1 MFNYIHESII
11 NNAANIVTTDGG
23 KRVCIKRV
31 GEYVLENIVG
41 SKIMKTAG
49 RPGKPGSASFD
60 IPKVTPGNLLRITMF
75 ISTPKDAFAEFA
87 MPFWQEFGKPFI
99 IETAAKSAK
108 AVEDAIK
115 LSLNTG
121 GKYFKVDNK
130 HTPAKDATPAN
141 GNTPAKDATPAKDT
155 ITITLNDSFLDF
167 SEFNV
172 DVITPQSDGAD
183 EKIVESVKVDITH
196 STHEF
201 ATATWIRENLRFP
214 SGPNMRYTPL
224 YADEA
229 PIEGA
234 TYTQYSL
241 QYEVKK
247 AAPGGL
253 SGVNQL
259 VSSITTHVFYVHPNA
274 VPKFEKA
281 FKDAFGDDKID
292 PTTDN
297 K

>member
-11 NNAANIVTTDGG
+11 NNAANIVNKDG
-23 KRVCIKRV
+23 KVCIKRV
-31 GEYVLENIVG
+31 GEYVVDNIVG
-41 SKIMKTAG
+41 KIMKTAG

-60 IPKVTPGNLLRITMF
+60 IPDVAAGNLLRITMF

-87 MPFWQEFGKPFI
+87 MPFWQEFGRPFV

-121 GKYFKVDNK
+121 GKYFNVENK
-130 HTPAKDATPAN
+130 HTAASNEGK
-141 GNTPAKDATPAKDT
+141 TPAKDT

-172 DVITPQSDGAD
+172 DVITPQTDGAD
-183 EKIVESVKVDITH
+183 EKIVKSAEVTITH
-196 STHEF
+196 SVDEF

-229 PIEGA
+229 PIEGV

-241 QYEVKK
+241 QYKVDK

-274 VPKFEKA
+274 VSAFET
-281 FKDAFGDDKID
+281 AFGSGKFD

>member
-11 NNAANIVTTDGG
+11 NNADNIVNKDG
-23 KRVCIKRV
+23 KVCIKRV
-31 GEYVLENIVG
+31 GEYVVDNIVG
-41 SKIMKTAG
+41 KIMKTAG

-60 IPKVTPGNLLRITMF
+60 IPDVAAGNLLRITMF

-87 MPFWQEFGKPFI
+87 MPFWQEFGRPFV

-121 GKYFKVDNK
+121 GKYFNVENK
-130 HTPAKDATPAN
+130 HTAASNEGK
-141 GNTPAKDATPAKDT
+141 TPAKDT

-172 DVITPQSDGAD
+172 DVITPQTDGAD
-183 EKIVESVKVDITH
+183 EKIVKSAEVTITH
-196 STHEF
+196 SVDEF

-229 PIEGA
+229 PIEGV

-241 QYEVKK
+241 QYKVDK

-274 VPKFEKA
+274 VSAFET
-281 FKDAFGDDKID
+281 AFGSGKFD

>member
-11 NNAANIVTTDGG
+11 NNADNIVKTDGG

-31 GEYVLENIVG
+31 GEYVVANIVD
-41 SKIMKTAG
+41 KIMKTEG
-49 RPGKPGSASFD
+49 RVGVPGKASFD
-60 IPKVTPGNLLRITMF
+60 IPEVAEGNLLRITMF

-99 IETAAKSAK
+99 IETAAKSAD
-108 AVEDAIK
+108 AVVEAIR

-130 HTPAKDATPAN
+130 HTASPDGGT
-141 GNTPAKDATPAKDT
+141 TPAKDT

-167 SEFNV
+167 GELNV
-172 DVITPQSDGAD
+172 DVITPQTDGAD
-183 EKIVESVKVDITH
+183 EKIVKSAEVTITH
-196 STHEF
+196 SVHEF

-229 PIEGA
+229 PIAGT

-274 VPKFEKA
+274 VSAFET
-281 FKDAFGDDKID
+281 AFGSGKID
-292 PTTDN
+292 STTDN

>member
-11 NNAANIVTTDGG
+11 NSADNIVKTDGG

-31 GEYVLENIVG
+31 GEYVVANIVG
-41 SKIMKTAG
+41 KIMKTEGRAG
-49 RPGKPGSASFD
+49 VPGSASFD
-60 IPKVTPGNLLRITMF
+60 IPEVAAGNLLRITMF

-87 MPFWQEFGKPFI
+87 MPFWQEFGRPFV
-99 IETAAKSAK
+99 IETAAKSADT
-108 AVEDAIK
+108 VVDAIK

-121 GKYFKVDNK
+121 GKYFKVENK
-130 HTPAKDATPAN
+130 HTDSPDS
-141 GNTPAKDATPAKDT
+141 GVTPAKDT
-155 ITITLNDSFLDF
+155 ITITLSDSFLDF
-167 SEFNV
+167 GELNV

-183 EKIVESVKVDITH
+183 EKVVKSAEVTITH
-196 STHEF
+196 SIHEF
-201 ATATWIRENLRFP
+201 ATATWIRENMRFP

-229 PIEGA
+229 PVAGE

-241 QYEVKK
+241 QYKVEK

-259 VSSITTHVFYVHPNA
+259 VSSITTHVFYVHSDA
-274 VPKFEKA
+274 VSAFET
-281 FKDAFGDDKID
+281 AFGAGNID
-292 PTTDN
+292 STTDN

>member
-11 NNAANIVTTDGG
+11 NSANNIVTTDGG
-23 KRVCIKRV
+23 NRVCIKRV
-31 GEYVLENIVG
+31 GEYVLANIVDK
-41 SKIMKTAG
+41 KIMKTVGNA
-49 RPGKPGSASFD
+49 GKPGSASFD
-60 IPKVTPGNLLRITMF
+60 VPTVADGNLLRITMF

-87 MPFWQEFGKPFI
+87 MPFWQEFGKPFV
-99 IETAAKSAK
+99 IETAAKSVD
-108 AVEDAIK
+108 AVVDAIK

-121 GKYFKVDNK
+121 SKYFKVEKGQEASANK
-130 HTPAKDATPAN
+130 
-141 GNTPAKDATPAKDT
+141 

-167 SEFNV
+167 GELNV
-172 DVITPQSDGAD
+172 DVITPQADGTD
-183 EKIVESVKVDITH
+183 EKIVNSVEVDITH
-196 STHEF
+196 SVQEF

-229 PIEGA
+229 PIAGE

-241 QYEVKK
+241 QYKVEK

-259 VSSITTHVFYVHPNA
+259 VSSITTHVFYVHSSA
-274 VPKFEKA
+274 VSAFET
-281 FKDAFGDDKID
+281 AFGGSITID
-292 PTTDN
+292 TDTDN

>member
-11 NNAANIVTTDGG
+11 NNAANIVKSSDGT
-23 KRVCIKRV
+23 RVCIKRV
-31 GEYVLENIVG
+31 GEYVVANIVD
-41 SKIMKTAG
+41 KIMKTVG
-49 RPGKPGSASFD
+49 RPGTPGSASFD
-60 IPKVTPGNLLRITMF
+60 IPEVAAGNLLRITMF

-87 MPFWQEFGKPFI
+87 MPFWQEFGRPFV
-99 IETAAKSAK
+99 IETAAKSAD
-108 AVEDAIK
+108 AVVDAIR

-121 GKYFKVDNK
+121 GKYFKVESK
-130 HTPAKDATPAN
+130 HTDSPDGGT
-141 GNTPAKDATPAKDT
+141 TSAKDT
-155 ITITLNDSFLDF
+155 ITIKLNDSFLDF

-172 DVITPQSDGAD
+172 DVITPQADGED
-183 EKIVESVKVDITH
+183 EKIVKSAEVTITH
-196 STHEF
+196 SVDEF

-229 PIEGA
+229 PIEGV

-241 QYEVKK
+241 QYKVEK

-259 VSSITTHVFYVHPNA
+259 VSSITTHVFYVHPSA
-274 VPKFEKA
+274 VHAFET
-281 FKDAFGDDKID
+281 AFGSGKID
-292 PTTDN
+292 ETTDN
-297 K
+297 KQDF

>member
-11 NNAANIVTTDGG
+11 NNADNIVKTDGG

-31 GEYVLENIVG
+31 GEYVVANIVG
-41 SKIMKTAG
+41 KIMKTEG
-49 RPGKPGSASFD
+49 RTGVPGSASFD
-60 IPKVTPGNLLRITMF
+60 IPKVAVGNLLRITMF

-87 MPFWQEFGKPFI
+87 MPFWQEFGRPFV
-99 IETAAKSAK
+99 IETAAKSAD
-108 AVEDAIK
+108 AVVDAIK

-121 GKYFKVDNK
+121 GKYFNVENK
-130 HTPAKDATPAN
+130 HTDSPDGGT
-141 GNTPAKDATPAKDT
+141 TPAKDT
-155 ITITLNDSFLDF
+155 ITIKLNDSFLDF

-172 DVITPQSDGAD
+172 DVITPQADGAD
-183 EKIVESVKVDITH
+183 EKIVESAEVTITH
-196 STHEF
+196 SVDEF

-229 PIEGA
+229 PIAGA

-274 VPKFEKA
+274 VSAFET
-281 FKDAFGDDKID
+281 AFGSGKID
-292 PTTDN
+292 STTDN

>member
-11 NNAANIVTTDGG
+11 NSANNIHKDKDG

-31 GEYVLENIVG
+31 GEYVVANIVG
-41 SKIMKTAG
+41 KIMKTVGNAG
-49 RPGKPGSASFD
+49 VPGKASFD
-60 IPKVTPGNLLRITMF
+60 IPEVAAGNLLRITMF

-87 MPFWQEFGKPFI
+87 MPFWQEFGRPFV
-99 IETAAKSAK
+99 IETAAKSAD
-108 AVEDAIK
+108 AVVDAIR

-121 GKYFKVDNK
+121 GKYFKVENK
-130 HTPAKDATPAN
+130 HTDSPDEGT
-141 GNTPAKDATPAKDT
+141 TPAKDT
-155 ITITLNDSFLDF
+155 ITITLSDSFLDF
-167 SEFNV
+167 GELNV
-172 DVITPQSDGAD
+172 DVITPQADGAD
-183 EKIVESVKVDITH
+183 EKIVKSAEVSITH
-196 STHEF
+196 SVHEF

-229 PIEGA
+229 PIAGE

-241 QYEVKK
+241 QYKVEK

-259 VSSITTHVFYVHPNA
+259 VSSITTHVFYVHSSA
-274 VPKFEKA
+274 VSTFET
-281 FKDAFGDDKID
+281 AFGSGKID
-292 PTTDN
+292 STTDN

>member
-23 KRVCIKRV
+23 NRVCIKRV
-31 GEYVLENIVG
+31 GEYVLENIEG
-41 SKIMKTAG
+41 QIMKTEG
-49 RPGKPGSASFD
+49 RVGVPGSASFD
-60 IPKVTPGNLLRITMF
+60 IPKLAEGNLLRITMF

-87 MPFWQEFGKPFI
+87 MPFWQEFGRPFI
-99 IETAAKSAK
+99 IETAAGSVDK
-108 AVEDAIK
+108 VVDAIK

-121 GKYFKVDNK
+121 GKYFKVEKKSTDASSEST
-130 HTPAKDATPAN
+130 TPAKD
-141 GNTPAKDATPAKDT
+141 
-155 ITITLNDSFLDF
+155 ITIKLNDSFLDF
-167 SEFNV
+167 SEFHV
-172 DVITPQSDGAD
+172 DVITPQTDGAD
-183 EKIVESVKVDITH
+183 EKIVGSAEVKITH

-229 PIEGA
+229 PIEGV

-241 QYEVKK
+241 QYKVEK

-274 VPKFEKA
+274 VPKFEE
-281 FKDAFGDDKID
+281 AFGAGKID
-292 PTTDN
+292 ETTDTI
-297 K
+297 KDF

>member
-11 NNAANIVTTDGG
+11 NNADNIVKTDGG

-31 GEYVLENIVG
+31 GEYVVANIVG
-41 SKIMKTAG
+41 KIMKTAG
-49 RPGKPGSASFD
+49 RAGVPGSASFD
-60 IPKVTPGNLLRITMF
+60 IPEVTAGNLLRITMF

-87 MPFWQEFGKPFI
+87 MPFWQEFGRPFV
-99 IETAAKSAK
+99 IETAAKSAD
-108 AVEDAIK
+108 AVVDAIK

-121 GKYFKVDNK
+121 GKYFKVENK
-130 HTPAKDATPAN
+130 HTDSPDE
-141 GNTPAKDATPAKDT
+141 GVTPAKDT
-155 ITITLNDSFLDF
+155 ITIKLNDSFLDF

-183 EKIVESVKVDITH
+183 EKIVKSAEVAITH
-196 STHEF
+196 SIDEF

-229 PIEGA
+229 PVAGE

-241 QYEVKK
+241 QYKVEK

-259 VSSITTHVFYVHPNA
+259 VSSITTHVFYVHHDA
-274 VPKFEKA
+274 VSAFET
-281 FKDAFGDDKID
+281 AFGAGNID
-292 PTTDN
+292 STTDN

>member
-11 NNAANIVTTDGG
+11 NSANNIHKDEDD

-31 GEYVLENIVG
+31 GEYVVANIVDD
-41 SKIMKTAG
+41 KIMKTEGQA
-49 RPGKPGSASFD
+49 GKPGKASFD
-60 IPKVTPGNLLRITMF
+60 IPEVAAGNLLRITMF

-87 MPFWQEFGKPFI
+87 MPFWQEFGRPFV
-99 IETAAKSAK
+99 IETAAKSAD
-108 AVEDAIK
+108 AVVEAIR

-130 HTPAKDATPAN
+130 HTAAAN
-141 GNTPAKDATPAKDT
+141 EGKTPAKDT

-167 SEFNV
+167 GELNV
-172 DVITPQSDGAD
+172 DVITPQADGAD
-183 EKIVESVKVDITH
+183 EKIVKSAEVTITH
-196 STHEF
+196 SVHEF

-229 PIEGA
+229 PIAGT

-241 QYEVKK
+241 QYIVEK

-274 VPKFEKA
+274 VSAFET
-281 FKDAFGDDKID
+281 AFGSGKID
-292 PTTDN
+292 STTDN

>member
-11 NNAANIVTTDGG
+11 NNAANIVKTEDG
-23 KRVCIKRV
+23 KVCIKRV
-31 GEYVLENIVG
+31 GEYVVDNIVDK
-41 SKIMKTAG
+41 KIMKTAG
-49 RPGKPGSASFD
+49 RTGTPGKASFD
-60 IPKVTPGNLLRITMF
+60 IPEVAAGNLLRITMF

-87 MPFWQEFGKPFI
+87 MPFWQEFGRPFI
-99 IETAAKSAK
+99 IETAAESIDK
-108 AVEDAIK
+108 VVDAIK

-121 GKYFKVDNK
+121 GKYFNVKKGENESANK
-130 HTPAKDATPAN
+130 
-141 GNTPAKDATPAKDT
+141 

-172 DVITPQSDGAD
+172 DVITPQSDGSD
-183 EKIVESVKVDITH
+183 EKIVGSAEVTITH
-196 STHEF
+196 SIHEF

-229 PIEGA
+229 PIAGT
-234 TYTQYSL
+234 TYTQYSF
-241 QYEVKK
+241 QYKVAK

-253 SGVNQL
+253 SGVNQT
-259 VSSITTHVFYVHPNA
+259 VSSITTHVFYVHPSA
-274 VPKFEKA
+274 VSKFETE
-281 FKDAFGDDKID
+281 FGETVTFDSD
-292 PTTDN
+292 TDN

>member
-11 NNAANIVTTDGG
+11 NNADNIVKTDGG

-31 GEYVLENIVG
+31 GEYVVANIVD
-41 SKIMKTAG
+41 KIMKTEG
-49 RPGKPGSASFD
+49 RVGVPGKASFD
-60 IPKVTPGNLLRITMF
+60 IPKVTAGNLLRITMF

-87 MPFWQEFGKPFI
+87 MPFWQEFGRPFV
-99 IETAAKSAK
+99 IETAAKSAD
-108 AVEDAIK
+108 AVVEAIR

-121 GKYFKVDNK
+121 GKYFKVENK
-130 HTPAKDATPAN
+130 HTASPDKGT
-141 GNTPAKDATPAKDT
+141 TPAKDT

-167 SEFNV
+167 SELNV
-172 DVITPQSDGAD
+172 DVITPQADGAD
-183 EKIVESVKVDITH
+183 EKIVKSAEVTITH
-196 STHEF
+196 SVHEF

-229 PIEGA
+229 PIEGT

-241 QYEVKK
+241 QYKVEK

-274 VPKFEKA
+274 VSAFET
-281 FKDAFGDDKID
+281 AFGYDKID
-292 PTTDN
+292 STTDN

>member
-11 NNAANIVTTDGG
+11 NSANNIHKDEDD

-41 SKIMKTAG
+41 KIMKTEG
-49 RPGKPGSASFD
+49 NKGVPGSASFD
-60 IPKVTPGNLLRITMF
+60 VPTVAEGNLLRITMF

-87 MPFWQEFGKPFI
+87 MPFWQEFGKPFV
-99 IETAAKSAK
+99 IETAAKSAD
-108 AVEDAIK
+108 AVIEAIR

-121 GKYFKVDNK
+121 GKYFKVEKGQDDSSNK
-130 HTPAKDATPAN
+130 V
-141 GNTPAKDATPAKDT
+141 
-155 ITITLNDSFLDF
+155 TITLNDSFLDF
-167 SEFNV
+167 DELNV
-172 DVITPQSDGAD
+172 DVITPQADGAD
-183 EKIVESVKVDITH
+183 EKIVKSVEVTITH
-196 STHEF
+196 SVHEF

-229 PIEGA
+229 PIAGE

-241 QYEVKK
+241 QYKVEK

-259 VSSITTHVFYVHPNA
+259 VSSITTHVFYVHPDA
-274 VPKFEKA
+274 VSKLEES
-281 FKDAFGDDKID
+281 FGAG
-292 PTTDN
+292 
-297 K
+297 

>member
-11 NNAANIVTTDGG
+11 NNADNIVAKDG
-23 KRVCIKRV
+23 RVCIKRV
-31 GEYVLENIVG
+31 GEYVVDDNHIPY
-41 SKIMKTAG
+41 KIMKTAG
-49 RPGKPGSASFD
+49 RTGVPGSASFD
-60 IPKVTPGNLLRITMF
+60 IPEVTAGNLLRITMF

-87 MPFWQEFGKPFI
+87 MPFWQEFGRPFV
-99 IETAAKSAK
+99 IETAAKSAD
-108 AVEDAIK
+108 AVVDAIK

-121 GKYFKVDNK
+121 GKYFKVENK
-130 HTPAKDATPAN
+130 HTDSPDGGT
-141 GNTPAKDATPAKDT
+141 TPAKDT
-155 ITITLNDSFLDF
+155 ITIKLNDSFLDF
-167 SEFNV
+167 NEFNV
-172 DVITPQSDGAD
+172 DVITPQADGAD
-183 EKIVESVKVDITH
+183 EKIIKSAEVTITH
-196 STHEF
+196 SIDEF

-229 PIEGA
+229 PVAGM

-241 QYEVKK
+241 QYKVEK

-259 VSSITTHVFYVHPNA
+259 VSSITTHVFYVHPDA
-274 VPKFEKA
+274 VSAFEA
-281 FKDAFGDDKID
+281 AFGSGKID
-292 PTTDN
+292 STTDN

>member
-11 NNAANIVTTDGG
+11 NNAANIVKSKDDT
-23 KRVCIKRV
+23 RVCIKRV
-31 GEYVLENIVG
+31 GEYVVANIVD
-41 SKIMKTAG
+41 KIMKTEG

-60 IPKVTPGNLLRITMF
+60 IPDVAAGNLLRITMF

-87 MPFWQEFGKPFI
+87 MPFWQEFGRPFV
-99 IETAAKSAK
+99 IETAAKSAD
-108 AVEDAIK
+108 AVVDAIK

-121 GKYFKVDNK
+121 GKYFKVENK
-130 HTPAKDATPAN
+130 HTAASNEGK
-141 GNTPAKDATPAKDT
+141 TPAKDT

-172 DVITPQSDGAD
+172 DVITPQTDGAD
-183 EKIVESVKVDITH
+183 EKIVKSAEVTITH
-196 STHEF
+196 SVDEF

-229 PIEGA
+229 PIEGV

-241 QYEVKK
+241 QYKVDK

-274 VPKFEKA
+274 VSAFET
-281 FKDAFGDDKID
+281 AFGSGKFD

>member
-11 NNAANIVTTDGG
+11 NNADNIKTKDG
-23 KRVCIKRV
+23 KVCIKRV
-31 GEYVLENIVG
+31 GEYVLKNIVD
-41 SKIMKTAG
+41 KTMMKTVG
-49 RPGKPGSASFD
+49 KPGTPGSASFD
-60 IPKVTPGNLLRITMF
+60 VPTLSEGDLLRITMF

-87 MPFWQEFGKPFI
+87 MPFWQEFGRPFV
-99 IETAAKSAK
+99 IETAAESGK

-121 GKYFKVDNK
+121 SKYFDVKNE
-130 HTPAKDATPAN
+130 HTDSPAK
-141 GNTPAKDATPAKDT
+141 KDT
-155 ITITLNDSFLDF
+155 ITIKLNDSFLDF
-167 SEFNV
+167 SELNV
-172 DVITPQSDGAD
+172 DVITPQTDGAD
-183 EKIVESVKVDITH
+183 EKIVKSAEVTINHSV
-196 STHEF
+196 HEF

-229 PIEGA
+229 PIAGT

-274 VPKFEKA
+274 VSAFET
-281 FKDAFGDDKID
+281 AFGSGKIHS
-292 PTTDN
+292 TTDN

>member
-11 NNAANIVTTDGG
+11 NNAANIVKSSDN
-23 KRVCIKRV
+23 KKVCIKRV
-31 GEYVLENIVG
+31 GEYVLANIEG
-41 SKIMKTAG
+41 KIMKTVG
-49 RPGKPGSASFD
+49 QPGTPGSASFD
-60 IPKVTPGNLLRITMF
+60 VPKVAEGNLLRITMF

-87 MPFWQEFGKPFI
+87 MPFWQEFGRPFV

-121 GKYFKVDNK
+121 GKYFKVEHTDSPDEGT
-130 HTPAKDATPAN
+130 TPAK
-141 GNTPAKDATPAKDT
+141 

-172 DVITPQSDGAD
+172 DVITPQADGAD
-183 EKIVESVKVDITH
+183 EKIVGSAEVTITH
-196 STHEF
+196 SVDEF

-229 PIEGA
+229 PIEGV

-241 QYEVKK
+241 QYKVEK

-259 VSSITTHVFYVHPNA
+259 VSSITTHVFYVHPSA
-274 VPKFEKA
+274 VSAFET
-281 FKDAFGDDKID
+281 AFGSDKID
-292 PTTDN
+292 ETTNN

>member
-11 NNAANIVTTDGG
+11 NSADNIKTKDG
-23 KRVCIKRV
+23 KVCIKRV
-31 GEYVLENIVG
+31 GEYVVANIDG
-41 SKIMKTAG
+41 QIMKTEG
-49 RPGKPGSASFD
+49 RPGTPGSASFD
-60 IPKVTPGNLLRITMF
+60 KPEVAAGNLLRITMF

-87 MPFWQEFGKPFI
+87 MPFWQEFGKPFV
-99 IETAAKSAK
+99 IETAAKSVD
-108 AVEDAIK
+108 AVVDAIK

-121 GKYFKVDNK
+121 GKYFKVEKGQEASANK
-130 HTPAKDATPAN
+130 
-141 GNTPAKDATPAKDT
+141 

-172 DVITPQSDGAD
+172 DVITPQADGAD
-183 EKIVESVKVDITH
+183 EKIVNSVEVTITH
-196 STHEF
+196 SVQEF

-229 PIEGA
+229 PIAGE

-241 QYEVKK
+241 QYKVEK

-259 VSSITTHVFYVHPNA
+259 VSSITTHVFYVHSSA
-274 VPKFEKA
+274 VSAFET
-281 FKDAFGDDKID
+281 AFGSDKID
-292 PTTDN
+292 STTDN

>member
-11 NNAANIVTTDGG
+11 NNAANIVNKDG
-23 KRVCIKRV
+23 KVCIKRV
-31 GEYVLENIVG
+31 GEYVVANIEG
-41 SKIMKTAG
+41 KILKTAG
-49 RPGKPGSASFD
+49 HKGEPGSASFD
-60 IPKVTPGNLLRITMF
+60 IPDVAAGNLLRITMF

-87 MPFWQEFGKPFI
+87 MPFWQEFGRPFV
-99 IETAAKSAK
+99 IETAAKSAD
-108 AVEDAIK
+108 AVVDAIK

-121 GKYFKVDNK
+121 GKYFKVEKSPANSSGESTTPAEGATPTEGT
-130 HTPAKDATPAN
+130 TPAK
-141 GNTPAKDATPAKDT
+141 GT

-172 DVITPQSDGAD
+172 DVITPQADGAD
-183 EKIVESVKVDITH
+183 EKIVKSAEVTITH
-196 STHEF
+196 SVDEF

-229 PIEGA
+229 PIEGV

-241 QYEVKK
+241 QYKVDK

-274 VPKFEKA
+274 VSEFET
-281 FKDAFGDDKID
+281 AFGGSSKFD

-297 K
+297 KQDL

>member
-11 NNAANIVTTDGG
+11 NSANNIVKSKDNT
-23 KRVCIKRV
+23 RVCIKRV
-31 GEYVLENIVG
+31 GEYVLANIEG
-41 SKIMKTAG
+41 KIMKTVG
-49 RPGKPGSASFD
+49 NKGVPGSASFD
-60 IPKVTPGNLLRITMF
+60 VPEVTAGNLLRITMF

-87 MPFWQEFGKPFI
+87 MPFWQEFGRPFV
-99 IETAAKSAK
+99 IETAAKSAD
-108 AVEDAIK
+108 AVVDAIR

-121 GKYFKVDNK
+121 GKYFKVENK
-130 HTPAKDATPAN
+130 HTAASNEGGKQ
-141 GNTPAKDATPAKDT
+141 TPAKDT
-155 ITITLNDSFLDF
+155 ITITLSDSFLDF
-167 SEFNV
+167 GELNV
-172 DVITPQSDGAD
+172 DVITPQADGAD
-183 EKIVESVKVDITH
+183 EKIVKSAEVKITH
-196 STHEF
+196 SVHEF

-229 PIEGA
+229 PIAGE

-241 QYEVKK
+241 QYKVEK

-259 VSSITTHVFYVHPNA
+259 VSSITTHVFYVHSSA
-274 VPKFEKA
+274 VSAFET
-281 FKDAFGDDKID
+281 AFGSDKID
-292 PTTDN
+292 STTDN

>member
-11 NNAANIVTTDGG
+11 NSADNIVKTDGG

-31 GEYVLENIVG
+31 GEYVLANIEG
-41 SKIMKTAG
+41 QILKTAG
-49 RPGKPGSASFD
+49 RPGTPGKASSN
-60 IPKVTPGNLLRITMF
+60 IPKVATGNLLRITMF

-87 MPFWQEFGKPFI
+87 MPFWQEFGRPFV
-99 IETAAKSAK
+99 IETAAKSAD
-108 AVEDAIK
+108 AVVDAIR

-121 GKYFKVDNK
+121 GKYFKVENK
-130 HTPAKDATPAN
+130 HTES
-141 GNTPAKDATPAKDT
+141 PAKDT

-167 SEFNV
+167 GELNV
-172 DVITPQSDGAD
+172 DVITPQADGAD
-183 EKIVESVKVDITH
+183 EKIVKSAEVTITH
-196 STHEF
+196 SVHEF

-229 PIEGA
+229 PIEGT

-241 QYEVKK
+241 QYKVDK

-274 VPKFEKA
+274 VSAFET
-281 FKDAFGDDKID
+281 AFGAGKID
-292 PTTDN
+292 STTDN

>member
-11 NNAANIVTTDGG
+11 NNADNIKADGT
-23 KRVCIKRV
+23 RVCIKRV
-31 GEYVLENIVG
+31 GEYVLANIPD
-41 SKIMKTAG
+41 KIMKTAG

-60 IPKVTPGNLLRITMF
+60 IPEVAVGNLLRITMF

-99 IETAAKSAK
+99 IETAAESADK
-108 AVEDAIK
+108 VVDAIR

-121 GKYFKVDNK
+121 GKYFKVNNN
-130 HTPAKDATPAN
+130 HTDS
-141 GNTPAKDATPAKDT
+141 PAKDT

-167 SEFNV
+167 SEFHV
-172 DVITPQSDGAD
+172 DVITPQTDGAD
-183 EKIVESVKVDITH
+183 EKIVKSAEVTITH
-196 STHEF
+196 SIHEF

-229 PIEGA
+229 PIEGT

-241 QYEVKK
+241 QYKVEK

-259 VSSITTHVFYVHPNA
+259 VSSITTHVFYVHPSA
-274 VPKFEKA
+274 VSAFET
-281 FKDAFGDDKID
+281 AFGSDKID
-292 PTTDN
+292 ETTDN

>member
-11 NNAANIVTTDGG
+11 NSANNIVKSKDNT
-23 KRVCIKRV
+23 RVCIKRV
-31 GEYVLENIVG
+31 GEYIVANIVD
-41 SKIMKTAG
+41 KIMKTEGRAG
-49 RPGKPGSASFD
+49 VPGKASFD
-60 IPKVTPGNLLRITMF
+60 IPEVAAGNLLRITMF

-87 MPFWQEFGKPFI
+87 MPFWQEFGRPFV
-99 IETAAKSAK
+99 IETAAKSAD
-108 AVEDAIK
+108 AVVDAIR

-121 GKYFKVDNK
+121 GKYFKVENK
-130 HTPAKDATPAN
+130 HIAASNEGGKQ
-141 GNTPAKDATPAKDT
+141 TPAKDT
-155 ITITLNDSFLDF
+155 ITIKLNDSFLDF
-167 SEFNV
+167 GELNV
-172 DVITPQSDGAD
+172 DVITPQADGAD
-183 EKIVESVKVDITH
+183 EKIVESAKVTITH
-196 STHEF
+196 SIHEF

-229 PIEGA
+229 PIAGE

-241 QYEVKK
+241 QYKVEK

-259 VSSITTHVFYVHPNA
+259 VSSITTHVFYVHSSA
-274 VPKFEKA
+274 VSAFET
-281 FKDAFGDDKID
+281 AFGSDKID
-292 PTTDN
+292 STTDN

>member
-11 NNAANIVTTDGG
+11 NNADNIKTKDG
-23 KRVCIKRV
+23 KVCIKRV
-31 GEYVLENIVG
+31 GEYVVDKDHIVG
-41 SKIMKTAG
+41 KIMKTEG
-49 RPGKPGSASFD
+49 CTGEPGSASFD
-60 IPKVTPGNLLRITMF
+60 IPKVDAGNLLRITMF

-87 MPFWQEFGKPFI
+87 MPFWQEFGRPFI
-99 IETAAKSAK
+99 IETAAGSVDK
-108 AVEDAIK
+108 VVDAIK

-121 GKYFKVDNK
+121 GKYFKVEKKSTDVSSEG
-130 HTPAKDATPAN
+130 TTQAKD
-141 GNTPAKDATPAKDT
+141 
-155 ITITLNDSFLDF
+155 ITIKLNDSFLDF

-172 DVITPQSDGAD
+172 DVITPQSNEAD
-183 EKIVESVKVDITH
+183 EKIVGSAKVDITH
-196 STHEF
+196 SIHEF

-229 PIEGA
+229 PIEGE

-241 QYEVKK
+241 QYKVEK

-259 VSSITTHVFYVHPNA
+259 VSSITTHVFYVHHNA
-274 VPKFEKA
+274 VSEFEKA
-281 FKDAFGDDKID
+281 FGSIGFDTTTNNIKDS
-292 PTTDN
+292 
-297 K
+297 

>member
-11 NNAANIVTTDGG
+11 NNADNIVKSKDDT
-23 KRVCIKRV
+23 RVCIKRV
-31 GEYVLENIVG
+31 GEYVLANIEG
-41 SKIMKTAG
+41 QIMKTAG
-49 RPGKPGSASFD
+49 RTGVPGKASFD
-60 IPKVTPGNLLRITMF
+60 IPEVTEGNLLRITMF

-87 MPFWQEFGKPFI
+87 MPFWQEFGRPFV

-121 GKYFKVDNK
+121 GKYFKVENK
-130 HTPAKDATPAN
+130 HTAAS
-141 GNTPAKDATPAKDT
+141 GGGATPAKDT

-183 EKIVESVKVDITH
+183 EKIVKSAKVTITH
-196 STHEF
+196 SIHEF

-229 PIEGA
+229 PIAGE

-241 QYEVKK
+241 QYKVEK

-274 VPKFEKA
+274 VSKFEE
-281 FKDAFGDDKID
+281 AFGAGKID
-292 PTTDN
+292 STTDN

>member
-11 NNAANIVTTDGG
+11 NSANNIVTTDDG

-31 GEYVLENIVG
+31 GEYVVANIVD
-41 SKIMKTAG
+41 KIMKTEGQA
-49 RPGKPGSASFD
+49 GKPGSASFVK
-60 IPKVTPGNLLRITMF
+60 PEVAEGNLLRITMF

-87 MPFWQEFGKPFI
+87 MPFWQEFGKPFV
-99 IETAAKSAK
+99 IETAAKSVD
-108 AVEDAIK
+108 AVVDAIR

-121 GKYFKVDNK
+121 GKYFKVEKGQNESANK
-130 HTPAKDATPAN
+130 
-141 GNTPAKDATPAKDT
+141 

-167 SEFNV
+167 GELNV
-172 DVITPQSDGAD
+172 DVITPQADGAD
-183 EKIVESVKVDITH
+183 EKIVGSAKVTITH
-196 STHEF
+196 SVHEF

-229 PIEGA
+229 PIAGE

-259 VSSITTHVFYVHPNA
+259 VSSITTHVFYVHHNA
-274 VPKFEKA
+274 VSAFET
-281 FKDAFGDDKID
+281 AFGSDKID
-292 PTTDN
+292 STTSDY
-297 K
+297 KDF

>member
-11 NNAANIVTTDGG
+11 NSADNIVKTDGG

-31 GEYVLENIVG
+31 GEYVVANIVG
-41 SKIMKTAG
+41 KIMKTEGRAG
-49 RPGKPGSASFD
+49 VPGSASFD
-60 IPKVTPGNLLRITMF
+60 IPEVAAGNLLRITMF

-87 MPFWQEFGKPFI
+87 MPFWQEFGRPFV
-99 IETAAKSAK
+99 IETAAKSAD
-108 AVEDAIK
+108 AVVDAIK

-121 GKYFKVDNK
+121 GKYFKVENK
-130 HTPAKDATPAN
+130 HTDSPDS
-141 GNTPAKDATPAKDT
+141 GVTPAKDT
-155 ITITLNDSFLDF
+155 ITITLSDSFLDF
-167 SEFNV
+167 GELNV

-183 EKIVESVKVDITH
+183 EKVVKSAEVTITH
-196 STHEF
+196 SIHEF

-229 PIEGA
+229 PVAGE

-241 QYEVKK
+241 QYKVEK

-259 VSSITTHVFYVHPNA
+259 VSSITTHVFYVHSDA
-274 VPKFEKA
+274 VSAFET
-281 FKDAFGDDKID
+281 AFGAGNID
-292 PTTDN
+292 STTDN

>member
-11 NNAANIVTTDGG
+11 NNADNIVNKDG
-23 KRVCIKRV
+23 KVCIKRV
-31 GEYVLENIVG
+31 GEYVVANIVNE
-41 SKIMKTAG
+41 KIMKTAG
-49 RPGKPGSASFD
+49 HKGEPGSASFD
-60 IPKVTPGNLLRITMF
+60 IPDVAAGNLLRITMF

-87 MPFWQEFGKPFI
+87 MPFWQEFGRPFV
-99 IETAAKSAK
+99 IETAAKSAD
-108 AVEDAIK
+108 AVVDAIK

-121 GKYFKVDNK
+121 GKYFKVDKK
-130 HTPAKDATPAN
+130 HTAASN
-141 GNTPAKDATPAKDT
+141 ESNTPAKDT
-155 ITITLNDSFLDF
+155 ITIKLNDSFLDF

-172 DVITPQSDGAD
+172 DVITPQADGAD
-183 EKIVESVKVDITH
+183 EKIVKSAEVTITH
-196 STHEF
+196 SVDEF

-229 PIEGA
+229 PIEGV

-241 QYEVKK
+241 QYKVDK

-274 VPKFEKA
+274 VSKFETE
-281 FKDAFGDDKID
+281 FGSINII
-292 PTTDN
+292 TDN
-297 K
+297 KQDL